1 MIKVR
6 KIPAEILT
14 VKVEQ
19 HKKYKLKLLDAI
31 AELPFNNYHGDGI
44 EDKDLATSDWGLPKN
59 HPRKYLDLY
68 YKDVIPSTMAQIQ
81 KYYKAQGWT
90 ITNSWYKTY
99 NKNSYYPWHNH
110 PETNFSLV
118 YFLELPD
125 SEFRTTVK
133 VQDKIIEY
141 EAKEGDLICFPA
153 HLLHKAAANKSG
165 RKTVIVSNANI
176 HYGNQ

>member
-1 MIKVR
+1 MKIK
-6 KIPAEILT
+6 KIPSEILT
-14 VKVEQ
+14 VKVKG
-19 HKKYKLKLLDAI
+19 HKKYKQKILDAI
-31 AELPFNNYHGDGI
+31 DDLPFNNYHAAGI
-44 EDKDLATSDWGLPKN
+44 HDKNLAVSDWGLPKDY
-59 HPRKYLDLY
+59 PRKYIDIY
-68 YKDVIPSTMAQIQ
+68 YKDVVPSPMEEIQ
-81 KYYKAQGWT
+81 KYYGAQGWT

-110 PETNFSLV
+110 PNVNFSVV

-133 VQDKIIEY
+133 IQDKIIEY

-153 HLLHKAAANKSG
+153 YLLHKAAENKGG

-176 HYGNQ
+176 HYGE